1 MLYLYHYMYLLMYE
15 QLGNRFPMFESFYIP
30 SGYSHNLYLTLK
42 PIIQCI
48 ISRSICFIPSIPK
61 IKQIIKAPTYI
72 ELHVCRGFCY
82 LLLSVLLLLAASL
95 SLFTSPT
102 VLTAYFP
109 PLSHT
114 AIGAGKGTSQ
124 IGVAL
129 QQRFITGGVFVRAV
143 VFNTVPQGR
152 ERLEVCFQILNHI
165 IESTYAL
172 IQFMQFSH
180 EGSYGFFVPFYE
192 YHAGAVIKG
201 AIHQIPCYRSGIF
214 KVG

>member
-1 MLYLYHYMYLLMYE
+1 MLCLYHYMYLLMYE

-102 VLTAYFP
+102 VLTTYFP
-109 PLSHT
+109 PLPHSHW
-114 AIGAGKGTSQ
+114 IW
-124 IGVAL
+124 
-129 QQRFITGGVFVRAV
+129 QR
-143 VFNTVPQGR
+143 
-152 ERLEVCFQILNHI
+152 
-165 IESTYAL
+165 Y
-172 IQFMQFSH
+172 
-180 EGSYGFFVPFYE
+180 
-192 YHAGAVIKG
+192 
-201 AIHQIPCYRSGIF
+201 
-214 KVG
+214 